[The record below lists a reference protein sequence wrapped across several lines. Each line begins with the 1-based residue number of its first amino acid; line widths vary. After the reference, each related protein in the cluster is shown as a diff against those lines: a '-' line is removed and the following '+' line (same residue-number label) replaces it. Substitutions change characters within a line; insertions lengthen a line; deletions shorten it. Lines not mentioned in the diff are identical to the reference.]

1 MRKLVFIVNPWAGR
15 GKGAKVKQAVQVAAA
30 ECGVGYDLQM
40 TEAPG
45 HATTL
50 AQRAVDSH
58 DVIVAVGGDGTVHE
72 IVNGLMRVSDGQPTL
87 PLGIVPIGSG
97 DDFAYNLG
105 LTRHNVP
112 AAMQRIIEG
121 HTRAV
126 DIARV
131 NDRYY
136 DNELGIAF
144 EAAATVES
152 QAIKAPLGPAVY
164 LLGVLRALLRY
175 SLPHLTIRWQG
186 GEADRRLL
194 LASVANGRR
203 TGGAFLMAPR
213 AHVDD
218 GLLDL
223 TFGEALNRLEIVRL
237 LPKVLNGTH
246 LGEKPV
252 TAVQTS
258 WVTIDSPQPFPVHAD
273 GEVLYRACQHLDIEA
288 LPGRL
293 RVLV

>member
-1 MRKLVFIVNPWAGR
+1 MRKLVFIVSPWAGR
-15 GKGAKVKQAVQVAAA
+15 GKGSKIKEAVEAAA
-30 ECGVGYDLQM
+30 ADHGLFYDMCL
-40 TEAPG
+40 TETPG

-50 AQRAVDSH
+50 ARRAVDTH
-58 DVIVAVGGDGTVHE
+58 DIVVAVGGDGTVHE
-72 IVNGLMRVSDGQPTL
+72 IVNGLVSAADGQPTH

-97 DDFAYNLG
+97 DDFAYNIG
-105 LTRHNVP
+105 VTRHHVP
-112 AAMQRIIEG
+112 TAIQRIARG
-121 HTRAV
+121 DVRAV
-126 DIARV
+126 DIGRV

-152 QAIKAPLGPAVY
+152 QVIKAPLGPAVY
-164 LLGVLRALLRY
+164 LLGVLRALMRY
-175 SLPHLTIRWQG
+175 SLPHLTIRWEG
-186 GEADRRLL
+186 GEADRPLL

-203 TGGAFLMAPR
+203 TGGAFLMAPHAR
-213 AHVDD
+213 VDD

-223 TFGEALNRLEIVRL
+223 TFGEALNRLQILRL

-252 TAVQTS
+252 TTVKTP
-258 WVTIDSPQPFPVHAD
+258 WVTIDSSQPFPVQAD
-273 GEVLYRACQHLDIEA
+273 GEVLHTECKHLDIEV

-293 RVLV
+293 RVIV